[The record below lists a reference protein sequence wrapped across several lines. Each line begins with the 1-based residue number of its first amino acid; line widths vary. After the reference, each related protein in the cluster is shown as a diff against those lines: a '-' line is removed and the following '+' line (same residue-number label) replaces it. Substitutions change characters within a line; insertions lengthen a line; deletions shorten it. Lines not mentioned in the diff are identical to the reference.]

1 MRPRESPGPVGT
13 CGLGQP
19 ADSPPAMSN
28 SADRKSPLSDPLL
41 ILIAALLLVALG
53 ATIFFSGSRPAQQFA
68 HEPAVRPRPII
79 TNDTRVV
86 MLTKEVAKADA
97 HAAPVTPAAEAP
109 KAEVKP
115 APAETKPAEAAPAT
129 AAAPVVKATADGK
142 VKGRVVLKGTPPA
155 ERPIGA
161 LKADANCG
169 KANTAAQV
177 TTRNY
182 VVGADGGLANVLV
195 SIKQGLTG
203 AFPAPA
209 TKPLIDQA
217 GCMYEPYVS
226 AVMAGQ
232 KFDIRNSDPF
242 MHNVNATTK
251 VNKGFNFAQANAGQV
266 NEKVFDKPEM
276 VRLACNVHPWMIAYL
291 HVLEHPFFAV
301 TDAKGEFE
309 LPAGLPPGKY
319 TVEVAHLKAGNQTFE
334 VEVAAGKGAEV
345 AVEMAVK

>member
-1 MRPRESPGPVGT
+1 
-13 CGLGQP
+13 
-19 ADSPPAMSN
+19 MSN

-53 ATIFFSGSRPAQQFA
+53 ATIYFSGSRPAEQFA
-68 HEPAVRPRPII
+68 HEPAARPRPII

-86 MLTKEVAKADA
+86 MLTREVAKAGA
-97 HAAPVTPAAEAP
+97 HGAAATPVAEAP
-109 KAEVKP
+109 KAEANP
-115 APAETKPAEAAPAT
+115 APAETKPAEAAPVAAT

-142 VKGRVVLKGTPPA
+142 VKGKVVLKGTPPA
-155 ERPIGA
+155 EKPIGA

-169 KANTAAQV
+169 KANAAAQV

-182 VVGADGGLANVLV
+182 VVGADGGLANALISV
-195 SIKQGLTG
+195 KQGLSG
-203 AFPAPA
+203 SFPTPS
-209 TKPLIDQA
+209 TKPLIDQV
-217 GCMYEPYVS
+217 GCMYEPFIS

-232 KFDIRNSDPF
+232 KFDIRNSDAF
-242 MHNVNATTK
+242 MHNVNATAK
-251 VNKGFNFAQANAGQV
+251 ANKGFNFAQANAGQV

-291 HVLEHPFFAV
+291 HVVEHPFFAV

-334 VEVAAGKGAEV
+334 VEVGAGKGAE
-345 AVEMAVK
+345 AVVELAVK

>member
-1 MRPRESPGPVGT
+1 
-13 CGLGQP
+13 
-19 ADSPPAMSN
+19 MSN

-53 ATIFFSGSRPAQQFA
+53 ATIFFSGSRPTQPLA

-86 MLTKEVAKADA
+86 MLTKEVAKADGHGA
-97 HAAPVTPAAEAP
+97 PETHAAETP
-109 KAEVKP
+109 KAEAKP
-115 APAETKPAEAAPAT
+115 APAETKPAEAAPATAT

-155 ERPIGA
+155 EKAIGA
-161 LKADANCG
+161 LKSDANCG

-203 AFPAPA
+203 TFPAPGA
-209 TKPLIDQA
+209 KPLIDQA

-242 MHNVNATTK
+242 MHNVNATAK

-301 TDAKGEFE
+301 TDAKGQFE

-319 TVEVAHLKAGNQTFE
+319 TVEVAHLKAGSQSFE
-334 VEVAAGKGAEV
+334 IEVAAGKGAEV
-345 AVEMAVK
+345 AVELAVK